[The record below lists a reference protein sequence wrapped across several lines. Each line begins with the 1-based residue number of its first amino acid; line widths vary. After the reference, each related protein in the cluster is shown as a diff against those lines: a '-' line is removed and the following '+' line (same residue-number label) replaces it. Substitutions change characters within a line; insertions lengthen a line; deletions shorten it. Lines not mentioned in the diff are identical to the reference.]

1 VRVKAGAQRYAAELG
16 LALVMPDTSPR
27 GEDVADAADRYDLGQ
42 GAGFYV
48 NASRS
53 PWAAHYQMFDYVNLE
68 LPALLERELPLL
80 VGRRSITGHSMGG
93 HGALISAL
101 KYPGHWH
108 SVSAFAPVCNPIHCG
123 WGQGCFGAYLGDD
136 QTTWRDWDA
145 TELILAGAQPIP
157 LLIDQGTDDEFL
169 SDGQLRPEALIVA
182 CQQRGFDLRLRM
194 QPDYDHSYHF
204 IATFIGEHLAYHARA
219 LEE

>member
-1 VRVKAGAQRYAAELG
+1 
-16 LALVMPDTSPR
+16 
-27 GEDVADAADRYDLGQ
+27 
-42 GAGFYV
+42 
-48 NASRS
+48 
-53 PWAAHYQMFDYVNLE
+53 
-68 LPALLERELPLL
+68 
-80 VGRRSITGHSMGG
+80 MGG